1 MVRKVVL
8 CIDDR
13 TTSAEV
19 RKLLLECEGHRVL
32 MASNVRSGLTSFAR
46 HSVDLV
52 VLDYDLPSIDGVALA
67 AKMHELKPEVPII
80 ILSGYTTPPAG
91 VKRTANKYVRKG
103 EHPSVLLNCVEE
115 LLRQT

>member
-1 MVRKVVL
+1 MARKVVL

-32 MASNVRSGLTSFAR
+32 MASNSRSGLTSFAR

-52 VLDYDLPSIDGVALA
+52 LLDYDLPGINGAALA
-67 AKMHELKPEVPII
+67 AKMREFKPQVPIV

-91 VKRTANKYVRKG
+91 VKGTVDAYIRKG
-103 EHPSVLLNCVEE
+103 EHPTVLLDCVEE